1 MIILTFVFQRDQGVG
16 NLEIVYK
23 EMKRF
28 TVNTFTVVV
37 KNSFP
42 LKLWERG
49 RGVQK
54 KLVGRKILSVVV
66 GGE

>member
-1 MIILTFVFQRDQGVG
+1 MIILTFVFQSDQGVG

-42 LKLWERG
+42 LKSWERG
-49 RGVQK
+49 GPK
-54 KLVGRKILSVVV
+54 KNWSVVKY
-66 GGE
+66 